1 MLELNRFPPHR
12 RMNFHT
18 GMSSPHKKMNDRFVM
33 CDRKIIV
40 AAEKHLLIS
49 EAHNQKVEELGKL
62 TYPHPHNLSIPP
74 TATS

>member
-1 MLELNRFPPHR
+1 
-12 RMNFHT
+12 
-18 GMSSPHKKMNDRFVM
+18 M

-40 AAEKHLLIS
+40 AAEKHFLIS
-49 EAHNQKVEELGKL
+49 VAQNQKVEELGKL